1 MNHLSQIA
9 KSVSARFLVPLL
21 LPFLSASAYATSLD
35 DFSLSYLQI
44 LLGQLEA
51 EESWTIED
59 DNGDELIADR
69 DDLFYIGV
77 LAHSSAGAG
86 IFEYGVESGGFASFA
101 NDTSVFVRSNGGTQ
115 ARVNIKNELWLLDFS
130 FGGFISLHP
139 TDWFRVYAS
148 VGPAFTVGSISIEN
162 DDVTIDQ
169 SPTNQ
174 NTIVIDTSTR
184 ETDFDAGIYGRVG
197 AEFLFSNK
205 FALGVSARHVDTTL
219 DFDNSGV
226 LTFDNTQVFITV
238 GKSY

>member
-1 MNHLSQIA
+1 MNYLTKHLRSRAI
-9 KSVSARFLVPLL
+9 KVCTLLLVP
-21 LPFLSASAYATSLD
+21 FLTVPAHASPLD
-35 DFSLSYLQI
+35 NFSLSYLQI

-59 DNGDELIADR
+59 ENGEESTADR

-77 LAHSSAGAG
+77 LAHSSSGSG
-86 IFEYGVESGGFASFA
+86 IFEYGVESGGFASFSS
-101 NDTSVFVRSNGGTQ
+101 DTSGFIHSNGGTQ
-115 ARVNIKNELWLLDFS
+115 ARINIKNELWLLDFS
-130 FGGFISLHP
+130 FGGFISLRP
-139 TDWFRVYAS
+139 TEWFRIYAS
-148 VGPAFTVGSISIEN
+148 AGPAFTVGSISIEN

-169 SPTNQ
+169 VNTNQ

-184 ETDFDAGIYGRVG
+184 ETDFDAGVYGRVG
-197 AEFLFSNK
+197 AEFIFSNK

-226 LTFDNTQVFITV
+226 LTLDNTQIFITV